1 MKDETK
7 KITSIRLKTPDAFNE
22 FTPDISDI
30 LDALPFYVLLV
41 DEDHHILTANR
52 AVRTHLG
59 VEPEEIKG
67 RYCPK
72 VIHGL
77 DRPYEG
83 CPLEEAAA
91 SGQAIERELLDN
103 KDGRWLC
110 SAIYPIQGVTSEGKR
125 IFFHM
130 VTDITE
136 RKRAEEQLAASHE
149 QLLSLSKHL
158 ESLREEERKKI
169 ARDLHD
175 ETSQVVTSLTA
186 HLEAAA
192 NMLPADAP
200 KVRAILK
207 NAEDLSVSI
216 LDQLQKLIYELH
228 PLVLDDLGLVAA
240 VRWLLENNLKAAG
253 IKVDFKTAGR
263 TRRLPRHL
271 ETAIFRVAQE
281 AVSNIARHAKARNAV
296 VRLEFSKN
304 AVSMHIRDDGR
315 GFDVGEAMNL
325 KQGLRGYGLLGMK
338 ERTQLIGGTFALR
351 TGPGNG
357 TEIDIRFPLQH
368 ETSRT

>member
-1 MKDETK
+1 MNNRTSKRK
-7 KITSIRLKTPDAFNE
+7 KAGLEIPGAGDE

-41 DEDHHILTANR
+41 DEDHHILSANR
-52 AVRTHLG
+52 AVRKHLG

-67 RYCPK
+67 KYCPK

-77 DRPYEG
+77 DGPFEG
-83 CPLEEAAA
+83 CPLEEAVA
-91 SGQAIERELLDN
+91 SGQGMEKELLDH
-103 KDGRWLC
+103 KSDRWLC
-110 SAIYPIQGVTSEGKR
+110 SAIYPIRGLTGEGKQ

-149 QLLSLSKHL
+149 RLRSLSTHL

-186 HLEAAA
+186 HLEAAV
-192 NMLPADAP
+192 NMLPAGASRV
-200 KVRAILK
+200 KSLLK
-207 NAEDLSVSI
+207 NAEDLSVNI
-216 LDQLQKLIYELH
+216 LDQLQNVIYELH

-240 VRWLLENNLKAAG
+240 VRWLLENNLKVAG
-253 IKVDFKTAGR
+253 TKVDFKVTGR
-263 TRRLPRHL
+263 KRRFPRHL
-271 ETAIFRVAQE
+271 ETTIFRVTQE
-281 AVSNIARHAKARNAV
+281 AVTNIVKHAKASNV
-296 VRLEFSKN
+296 IVRLELSRD
-304 AVSMHIRDDGR
+304 AVSMRIMDDGE
-315 GFDVGEAMNL
+315 GFDVAEAMNI

-338 ERTQLIGGTFALR
+338 ERIQLIGGTFTLR
-351 TGPGNG
+351 SGPEKG
-357 TEIDIRFPLQH
+357 TEIDIQIPLKP
-368 ETSRT
+368 